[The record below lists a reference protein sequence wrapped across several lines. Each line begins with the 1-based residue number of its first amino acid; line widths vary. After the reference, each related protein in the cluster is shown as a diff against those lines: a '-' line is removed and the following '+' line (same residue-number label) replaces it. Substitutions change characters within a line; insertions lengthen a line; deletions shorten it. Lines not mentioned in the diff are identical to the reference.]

1 MAKKRSKGTLEKQL
15 KVYSVA
21 AVGALAL
28 APSAEAAIQYSGIQN
43 LPVNSSTS
51 QEINFN
57 GSGPQFKIGY
67 DSFPT
72 GPFLILDVGI
82 HPSTG
87 SAQFIK
93 GKAGH
98 HSNAPLNLSSN
109 YQIRSTL
116 AHPASATW
124 GTSIFNPLNGIA
136 FYHGV
141 EPLFPI
147 GNFIDSTGY
156 IGVRFKAQ
164 CGTAYGW
171 IHYTGT
177 INVEEFTS
185 SGTIIDWAYDDSCQP
200 IAAGQGE
207 TPITV
212 PTLNEWG
219 MIIFTL
225 LLGGLAANMLRKQG
239 KEAS

>member
-28 APSAEAAIQYSGIQN
+28 APSAEAAIQYSGIQD

-67 DSFPT
+67 DAFPS
-72 GPFLILDVGI
+72 GPSVSIRDVGI
-82 HPSTG
+82 HQATG

-98 HSNAPLNLSSN
+98 HSSDPLNLPSN

-116 AHPASATW
+116 AHPASAEW
-124 GTSIFNPLNGIA
+124 GTSIFNPLNGIV
-136 FYHGV
+136 FEGV
-141 EPLFPI
+141 EPIAPI

-200 IAAGQGE
+200 IGAGQGQ
-207 TPITV
+207 TPISV